1 MKSKVI
7 FIGAGPGDPDLI
19 TVKGRKVIEK
29 ADVIIY
35 AGSLV
40 NKDVL
45 APRKEECDVHNSAY
59 LNLEETI
66 DIMKKAIDEDKLV
79 ARVHTG
85 DPAIYGAIGEQIRE
99 LKKLNIEYEII
110 DHESKGILGIFSKE
124 AKIKVRFKDT
134 IENNVRYGKADAT
147 DEEVEAALEFAN
159 CYSFINKLPMGKN
172 TLLTEGATNISLGQR
187 QLITIAR
194 AVLANPKIL
203 ILDEATSS
211 VDTRT
216 EKNIQDAMVKLMK
229 DRTSIIIAH
238 RLSTIK
244 DADLIVVLDKG
255 MVIEMGNHAE
265 LIEQKGQ
272 YYKLY
277 QTQFKGMET

>member
-1 MKSKVI
+1 MTAKVI

-45 APRKEECDVHNSAY
+45 APRKEDCDVHNSAY

-66 DIMKKAIDEDKLV
+66 DIMAKAIEENKLV

-110 DHESKGILGIFSKE
+110 PGVSSLFGTASVLEAELTIPEVSQSVIITRPAGRTPKKELESIRSFSKHNATMCIFLGISMIDKVVDELLEGYTEDTPVAVVKKATWPDQEIIRGTLKDIAGKVKE
-124 AKIKVRFKDT
+124 A
-134 IENNVRYGKADAT
+134 
-147 DEEVEAALEFAN
+147 
-159 CYSFINKLPMGKN
+159 
-172 TLLTEGATNISLGQR
+172 NI
-187 QLITIAR
+187 T
-194 AVLANPKIL
+194 K
-203 ILDEATSS
+203 T
-211 VDTRT
+211 
-216 EKNIQDAMVKLMK
+216 AM
-229 DRTSIIIAH
+229 
-238 RLSTIK
+238 
-244 DADLIVVLDKG
+244 IVVGDVLDPG
-255 MVIEMGNHAE
+255 DFTPS
-265 LIEQKGQ
+265 
-272 YYKLY
+272 KLY
-277 QTQFKGMET
+277 DANFKHEYR

>member
-1 MKSKVI
+1 MLNKVVFMKSKVI

-29 ADVIIY
+29 ADTIIY

-110 DHESKGILGIFSKE
+110 PGVSSLFGTASALEAELTIPEVSQSVIITRPAGRTPKKELESIRSFSKHQATMCIFLGISMIDKVVDELLEGYTPDTPVAVVKKATWPDQEIIRGTLNDIAGKVKE
-124 AKIKVRFKDT
+124 A
-134 IENNVRYGKADAT
+134 
-147 DEEVEAALEFAN
+147 
-159 CYSFINKLPMGKN
+159 
-172 TLLTEGATNISLGQR
+172 NI
-187 QLITIAR
+187 T
-194 AVLANPKIL
+194 K
-203 ILDEATSS
+203 T
-211 VDTRT
+211 
-216 EKNIQDAMVKLMK
+216 AM
-229 DRTSIIIAH
+229 
-238 RLSTIK
+238 
-244 DADLIVVLDKG
+244 IVVGDVLDPG
-255 MVIEMGNHAE
+255 DFTPS
-265 LIEQKGQ
+265 
-272 YYKLY
+272 KLY
-277 QTQFKGMET
+277 DANFKHEYR